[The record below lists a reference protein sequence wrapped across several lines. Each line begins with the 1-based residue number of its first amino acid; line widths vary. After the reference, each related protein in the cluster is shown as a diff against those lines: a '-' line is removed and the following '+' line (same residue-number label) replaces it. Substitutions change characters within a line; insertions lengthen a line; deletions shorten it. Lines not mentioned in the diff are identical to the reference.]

1 MYFSE
6 VQLHHSHWVVP
17 GLGVNIPKPK
27 PSYRSGMGRLW
38 RRFKLASR
46 RFTATLHSDLR
57 VLQGALAGVYSSEVQ
72 CVFTALC
79 MPTAA
84 HTRSPRS
91 SHSISS
97 PLMPPDLKGCNF
109 RRCSSCRCS
118 NVLRTPLFEPPQQ
131 PAAIDAITARRGRRA
146 QERSSNDRLRRRRCR
161 GTTPLPLDLPMSV
174 QRSGSAS
181 DASAGSGSSSRI
193 AHERAHV
200 PATTRPAAALLRP
213 AAQHSS
219 QRSAAPRAPARERR
233 AIVAS
238 ARSSRMAARK
248 RFGPLKFAR

>member
-1 MYFSE
+1 MYFRE
-6 VQLHHSHWVVP
+6 VQRQHSHRVVP
-17 GLGVNIPKPK
+17 GHGVNIPKPK

-38 RRFKLASR
+38 RRFKLVSR

-161 GTTPLPLDLPMSV
+161 GTTPLPLNLPMSV
-174 QRSGSAS
+174 QMSGSAS

-193 AHERAHV
+193 AHERANV
-200 PATTRPAAALLRP
+200 PATTRPAEALLRP
-213 AAQHSS
+213 AALSS
-219 QRSAAPRAPARERR
+219 SRRGAAPRAPACERR
-233 AIVAS
+233 AIVAR
-238 ARSSRMAARK
+238 ARSSRMAARE
-248 RFGPLKFAR
+248 RSVL

>member
-1 MYFSE
+1 MYFSA
-6 VQLHHSHWVVP
+6 VQ
-17 GLGVNIPKPK
+17 G
-27 PSYRSGMGRLW
+27 
-38 RRFKLASR
+38 
-46 RFTATLHSDLR
+46 
-57 VLQGALAGVYSSEVQ
+57 
-72 CVFTALC
+72 VFTVLC
-79 MPTAA
+79 MTTAA
-84 HTRSPRS
+84 HAHSLPSP
-91 SHSISS
+91 HSIPS
-97 PLMPPDLKGCNF
+97 PLRPPDLTSCNF

-118 NVLRTPLFEPPQQ
+118 NVLRTPLFEPPRQ

-146 QERSSNDRLRRRRCR
+146 QERSSNDRPRRRRCR
-161 GTTPLPLDLPMSV
+161 GITPLPLNLPMSV
-174 QRSGSAS
+174 QMSGSAS